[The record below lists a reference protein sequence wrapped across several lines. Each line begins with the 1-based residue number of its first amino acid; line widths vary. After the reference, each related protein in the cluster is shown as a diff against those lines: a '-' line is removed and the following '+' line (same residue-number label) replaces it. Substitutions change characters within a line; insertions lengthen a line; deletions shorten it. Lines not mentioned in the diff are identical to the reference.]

1 MKKKKITVLYN
12 RVETLPFNDSKA
24 LLTEAGARDDAKTI
38 AKALNCA
45 GYTADVMELSI
56 ETVNQLRRHKADL
69 FFNLCDGVG
78 SIPKSEHKVPELLDR
93 LKLPYTGA
101 DASSLLLTTNKAL
114 TKRIFEQ
121 NNIPTP
127 AYSLFEASPV
137 KLPSNLYFPLI
148 VKPMAEDCSLGI
160 SSTSVVKNLWE
171 LRREVAKI
179 VGRYHEPAL
188 VEQYIKGRELNV
200 TVIGN
205 GNGITVL
212 PISEI
217 KFGNSYKNSDKPK
230 IVDFS
235 AKWVEESRSYKDT
248 IGVCPAKMSP
258 KIRQKIER
266 LAIQAYL
273 VCGGRDYARV
283 DMRLAR
289 DGMPYFLEVNLN
301 NDLSV
306 GMGAARS
313 AQASGLDYKDFIS
326 TIASIAAKRYRLVN

>member
-1 MKKKKITVLYN
+1 MKKQKITVLYN
-12 RVETLPFNDSKA
+12 KVESLPFDDAKA
-24 LLTEAGARDDAKTI
+24 ILMEAGAKDDAKTI
-38 AKALNCA
+38 AKALNSA
-45 GYTADVMELSI
+45 GYHSDIMELSI
-56 ETVNQLRRHKADL
+56 KTVGQLRRRRADL
-69 FFNLCDGVG
+69 FFNLCDGIG
-78 SIPKSEHKVPELLDR
+78 SLPKSEHKVPELLDR

-127 AYSLFEASPV
+127 AYSLFEAPPV
-137 KLPSNLYFPLI
+137 QLPGNLRFPLI
-148 VKPMAEDCSLGI
+148 VKPMAQDCSLGI
-160 SSTSVVKNLWE
+160 SANSVVKNLWE
-171 LRREVAKI
+171 LRHEVGKI
-179 VGRYHEPAL
+179 VSRYHEPAL
-188 VEQYIKGRELNV
+188 VEEYIRGRELNI

-205 GNGITVL
+205 GQGITVL

-217 KFGNSYKNSDKPK
+217 KFGSSYRNSDRPK

-235 AKWVEESRSYKDT
+235 AKWVEESRAYKDT
-248 IGVCPAKMSP
+248 VGMCPAKLD
-258 KIRQKIER
+258 KKVLQKIER

-283 DMRLAR
+283 DIRLSR
-289 DGMPYFLEVNLN
+289 DNLPYFLEVNLN

-313 AQASGLDYKDFIS
+313 AQASGLDYKGFIS
-326 TIASIAAKRYRLVN
+326 TIATIATQRYHNA